1 MKCVLVYFN
10 RNIFA
15 LTCKCFAT
23 PIKTINVIILMYISV
38 LYFESKYF
46 FYRLKFKLHYIER
59 YIVFPEKSIAYL
71 FFKDYTFNRKTE
83 KAYSIKKSLF
93 IYFTDINYKE

>member
-46 FYRLKFKLHYIER
+46 FL
-59 YIVFPEKSIAYL
+59 P
-71 FFKDYTFNRKTE
+71 
-83 KAYSIKKSLF
+83 IK
-93 IYFTDINYKE
+93 I